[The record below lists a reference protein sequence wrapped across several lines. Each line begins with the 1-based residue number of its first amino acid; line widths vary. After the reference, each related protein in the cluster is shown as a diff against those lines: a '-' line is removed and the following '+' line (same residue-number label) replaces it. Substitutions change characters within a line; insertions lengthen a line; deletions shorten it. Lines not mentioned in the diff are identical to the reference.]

1 MNSSIAV
8 QLYSVREFTEKD
20 FAGTVRKI
28 AAMGYAGVETAGFPG
43 TTAKAAGGLFK
54 ELGLAISSAHSGLPV
69 GKDQARI
76 LDEMDAIGC
85 KRLVCPGVSALLFES
100 MDGLKKAAHQLNEA
114 NQVCKEHG
122 LSLGYHNHYKEFKV
136 VERRTA
142 FDILLELVDPDVFF
156 QVDTYWAHVAGINVP
171 ALVKKLGKRAPLLHI
186 KDGLGEKE
194 QPMLAVGEGVMDV
207 PAILT
212 AAKGFCEWQ
221 IVELDACDT
230 DMLEAVKK
238 SYQYL
243 AGLKIL

>member
-1 MNSSIAV
+1 MTASIAV

-28 AAMGYAGVETAGFPG
+28 AAMGYPGVETAGFPG
-43 TTAKAAGGLFK
+43 TTAQAAGKLFK
-54 ELGLAISSAHSGLPV
+54 DLGLAVSSAHADLPV

-85 KRLVCPGVSALLFES
+85 KRLVCPGVPASLFDS
-100 MDGLKKAAHQLNEA
+100 MDGLKKAASQLNQA
-114 NQVCKEHG
+114 NQVCWEHG
-122 LSLGYHNHYKEFKV
+122 LALGYHNHYKEFQM
-136 VERRTA
+136 VESRSA
-142 FDILLELVDPDVFF
+142 FDILLELVDPQVFF
-156 QVDTYWAHVAGINVP
+156 QVDTYWAHVAGVDVP
-171 ALVKKLGKRAPLLHI
+171 ALIRRLGKRAPLLHI
-186 KDGLGEKE
+186 KDGPGVKDK
-194 QPMLAVGEGVMDV
+194 PMLAIGEGVMNI

-221 IVELDACDT
+221 IVELDSCAT

-243 AGLKIL
+243 AGLKI